1 MPLKHIWEWLDIS
14 LFSSF
19 STATEEQILARSLQ
33 NRVDSKFICKVDLL
47 EDIVSQWSEGY
58 AVIRVQGKAKTL
70 YESQYF
76 DTSSHDNLA
85 DHMRG
90 RRPRRK
96 VRLRTYQ
103 DRNLTYL
110 EVKEKKSNDT
120 TNKSRVLL
128 TPSGENPSK
137 SFVREALSEHG
148 FGELQPSMKISFTR
162 TTLIGIDYDERITID
177 TNLVFEDGKHLVSLP
192 NLVIFE
198 LKQPKFAST
207 TPTMST
213 LNKCTE
219 RLQVSKYITG
229 AQLLWPEG
237 RWHRKKPILRDL
249 QRCIQ

>member
-1 MPLKHIWEWLDIS
+1 MLLRHIWERVEIS
-14 LFSSF
+14 LFSKF
-19 STATEEQILARSLQ
+19 PTATEEQILVRSLQ
-33 NRVDSKFICKVDLL
+33 KRVDSKFICKVDLL

-58 AVIRVQGKAKTL
+58 AVIRVQGNAETI
-70 YESQYF
+70 YESRYF
-76 DTSSHDNLA
+76 DTPSHDNLA

-96 VRLRTYQ
+96 IRVRTYQ

-110 EVKEKKSNDT
+110 EVKEKKSNDS
-120 TNKSRVLL
+120 TNKLRVLL
-128 TPSGENPSK
+128 TTTGEDLHP

-162 TTLIGIDYDERITID
+162 TTLIGIDYDERVTID
-177 TNLVFEDGKHLVSLP
+177 TNLIFEDGTRLVRLP

-198 LKQPKFAST
+198 LKQPKYTSK
-207 TPTMST
+207 TPVMAT
-213 LNKCTE
+213 LNKRSE

-229 AQLLWPEG
+229 AQLLWPER
-237 RWHRKKPILRDL
+237 RWHRKKPILRKI